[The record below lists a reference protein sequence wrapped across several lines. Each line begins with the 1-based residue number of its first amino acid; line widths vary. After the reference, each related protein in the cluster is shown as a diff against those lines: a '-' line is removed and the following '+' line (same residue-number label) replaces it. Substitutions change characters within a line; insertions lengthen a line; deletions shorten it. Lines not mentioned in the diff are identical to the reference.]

1 MGTIVLL
8 LFPSGR
14 RALCEDGGSTRV
26 PNPECCGKPPAAPRG
41 SRDTR
46 GQPRRHSGLPPHI
59 RTSQDGPA
67 CPGAGGT
74 EGHQPRADPSTSAF
88 SAAARPDGA
97 PAGLWVAGGTA
108 EARGCLFPIP
118 GQGLCWRGV
127 PCSHLRRC
135 PGAEVGGVV
144 GEFPF
149 ALHLEGLR
157 TLPRSPNHLLEGY
170 LEVPSW
176 TTAAVR
182 ARLGK
187 LPLHSAQR
195 HRAAQRS
202 PPAPPGC
209 GGIGRR

>member
-118 GQGLCWRGV
+118 GSPAAGAVLERSALLAPV
-127 PCSHLRRC
+127 EMPRC
-135 PGAEVGGVV
+135 
-144 GEFPF
+144 
-149 ALHLEGLR
+149 
-157 TLPRSPNHLLEGY
+157 RSG
-170 LEVPSW
+170 
-176 TTAAVR
+176 R
-182 ARLGK
+182 
-187 LPLHSAQR
+187 
-195 HRAAQRS
+195 
-202 PPAPPGC
+202 C
-209 GGIGRR
+209 GGGISLRFAS

>member
-1 MGTIVLL
+1 MAVPPESLTRNVVGSPRQRPGAPGTRGGSRGVTQGSPRTSVRARTALPAREQEGQRDTSPEQTPPPA
-8 LFPSGR
+8 PSPRRPGPTGRPPGCGWPVGR
-14 RALCEDGGSTRV
+14 RRLGGVSSL
-26 PNPECCGKPPAAPRG
+26 
-41 SRDTR
+41 SRD
-46 GQPRRHSGLPPHI
+46 RRP
-59 RTSQDGPA
+59 
-67 CPGAGGT
+67 
-74 EGHQPRADPSTSAF
+74 
-88 SAAARPDGA
+88 
-97 PAGLWVAGGTA
+97 
-108 EARGCLFPIP
+108 
-118 GQGLCWRGV
+118 QGLCWRGV
-127 PCSHLRRC
+127 PCSHLWRC